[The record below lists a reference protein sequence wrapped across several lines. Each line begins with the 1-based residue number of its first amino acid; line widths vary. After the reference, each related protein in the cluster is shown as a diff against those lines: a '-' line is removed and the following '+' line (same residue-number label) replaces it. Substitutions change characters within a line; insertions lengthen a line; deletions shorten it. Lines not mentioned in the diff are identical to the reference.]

1 MSRTPPC
8 LKPFTGIPL
17 FPGPRP
23 RRQSC
28 AILQGQQAHA
38 KDSCSLFSITNGRLQ
53 LWDDV
58 PLERRGSGCPWR
70 LCWGGNTTGS
80 FGEVPHSPGG
90 LPGPLQ
96 HSASSR
102 MPAHQAQAKGILWGE
117 VKVPGSASQGTMPCK
132 AHPPPAQLPHPPFSS
147 SWVPCPSDHWALHRL
162 HTSLFTLNFLRS
174 LPNYLFHRKALTD
187 TLPRS
192 DTPIKCSHSPMEHSI
207 NLLIPIHK
215 LPFSM

>member
-17 FPGPRP
+17 FPGQKP
-23 RRQSC
+23 RRHSC

-38 KDSCSLFSITNGRLQ
+38 KDSCSLLSITNGRPQ

-58 PLERRGSGCPWR
+58 PLEA
-70 LCWGGNTTGS
+70 LYWGENTTGS

-90 LPGPLQ
+90 LPGPLH

-117 VKVPGSASQGTMPCK
+117 VKVPGSASQGTMSCK
-132 AHPPPAQLPHPPFSS
+132 IHPPPAQLPHPPFSS
-147 SWVPCPSDHWALHRL
+147 SWEPCPSDHRAFAQAPHFPLH
-162 HTSLFTLNFLRS
+162 SVNFLRS
-174 LPNYLFHRKALTD
+174 LPNYFFHRKALTD
-187 TLPRS
+187 PLPRS
-192 DTPIKCSHSPMEHSI
+192 DTPIKCSHSPMEQSI
-207 NLLIPIHK
+207 NLFIPIHK